1 MEGVELIP
9 IVENAPPLN
18 AQLDLKQQR
27 TPLPWLQIAI
37 MLLLHTCEPISSQSI
52 YPYINEVFT
61 FRSCSA
67 PSC

>member
-1 MEGVELIP
+1 MNGVEDKFYDKSASL
-9 IVENAPPLN
+9 LN
-18 AQLDLKQQR
+18 IQLDSK

-52 YPYINEVFT
+52 YPYVNEVFT
-61 FRSCSA
+61 LCSNCCA